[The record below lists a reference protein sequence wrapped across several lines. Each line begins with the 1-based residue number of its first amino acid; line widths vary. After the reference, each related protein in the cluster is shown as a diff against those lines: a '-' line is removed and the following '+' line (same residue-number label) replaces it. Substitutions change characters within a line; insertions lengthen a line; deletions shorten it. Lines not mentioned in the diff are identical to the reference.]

1 MNFEKEDR
9 RFNAK
14 DSKVVTDNGFIN
26 YVDGSKKK
34 RRLDYTIP
42 KLKGLVLDVGIGD
55 GLDIFLMLKN
65 KNIHHIYGI
74 DIHEKAIA
82 MTKERVGGD
91 YSLFKGFV
99 EDMPFKDNFFDS
111 IHIGATLEHV
121 LDDDLALKECK
132 RVLKGNIVI
141 SVPIGW
147 PPDGIQH
154 VRSYTKDGAIKL
166 FDKHFSMVD
175 VRMFDDVLLYEG
187 I

>member
-1 MNFEKEDR
+1 MNFEKEER

-14 DSKVVTDNGFIN
+14 GSKVVTDNGFVN

-34 RRLDYTIP
+34 RRLDFTIP
-42 KLKGLVLDVGIGD
+42 KLKGIVLDVGIGD
-55 GLDIFLMLKN
+55 GLDIYLMLKN
-65 KNIHHIYGI
+65 ENISCIYGI
-74 DIHEKAIA
+74 DIHDKAIA
-82 MTKERVGGD
+82 MTKERVDGD

-99 EDMPFKDNFFDS
+99 EKMPFEDKSFDS

-121 LDDDLALKECK
+121 MDDEKALQECK
-132 RVLKGNIVI
+132 RVLMGNIVI

-154 VRSYTKDGAIKL
+154 VRSYTKEGAIGL
-166 FDKHFSMVD
+166 FNKFFTQKDI
-175 VRMFDDVLLYEG
+175 RMFDDVLLYEG